1 MSPGPGESVRPW
13 ARRIQQTLQAIL
25 AEVEARPAD
34 LTAILDR
41 SPEALVAF
49 GANRHILHSNARAA
63 AMFGYGAGQLTGCS
77 TDLLIPERLRQPDA
91 PPMMA
96 TADLMQVELPG
107 LMRDG
112 HELAVEWCFGSA
124 RRTATP
130 IFVMTVRDRV
140 ELDRAREDLRLSE
153 ERFRLLVDGV
163 RDYAIFMLDAHARV
177 SSWNQ
182 GAARIKGWD
191 AAEIVGQP
199 YEVFFSPDDR
209 AAGIPAALIASVTK
223 DGALDTTGWR
233 VRKDGSRFWAHA
245 SLTTIRDANG
255 EIRGFAKVT
264 RDLTERRR
272 AEENERNLIIE
283 RTAREAAQEAE
294 QRLRVS
300 EEKLRRLQRLTASLS
315 DSLSPEQVSKVV
327 LGEFVEG
334 FGASTCTIY
343 LLASAGNALD
353 LFDQRG
359 FSSEALVSFQ
369 SVPLDA
375 RTPVT
380 DAARARE
387 ATYFESQED
396 CLKVYPALR
405 HAMRPGEFEAGIAL
419 PLVADGVLVGAL
431 GLRFAHERR
440 FDVGDR
446 ALIATMGELCSQA
459 LERSRLFKAESSAR
473 ASAESA
479 SRSKDEFLAMLS
491 HELRNPLAPIRTAV
505 QLMKLRGGDQ
515 AVRERE
521 IIERQVAHLSG
532 LVDDLLDVSRVARG
546 QISLSRVPI
555 AVSEVLARAVEMAS
569 PLLEQR
575 AHHLVVSVAQPDL
588 QPALMVNAD
597 PLRLAQV
604 LANLLTN
611 AAKYT
616 PPHGHVWLTAAL
628 EGESVV
634 IRVRDD
640 GDGISPELLPRVFDL
655 FVQGSRTAA
664 RSEGGLGLGLALVKS
679 FVALHEGTVVAASEG
694 LGKGSEFVVRIP
706 ALRDTAAT
714 ATRPLRDVPSG
725 VSRGRRILV
734 VDDNEDAR
742 ELLAELLRSLGHE
755 VAVAEDGP
763 TALEQLRE
771 FAAEVAILDLGL
783 PVMDGFELARRVREQ
798 QGPAAPRLIALTGYG
813 LDRDLA
819 QTRAAGFAVHLV
831 KPVDAADLVSAIE
844 SAP

>member
-1 MSPGPGESVRPW
+1 
-13 ARRIQQTLQAIL
+13 L

-34 LTAILDR
+34 LIAILDGA
-41 SPEALVAF
+41 SEAVVAF
-49 GANRHILHSNARAA
+49 DAERRILHANARAS
-63 AMFGYGAGQLTGCS
+63 AMFGYGPAQLTGRS

-96 TADLMQVELPG
+96 TVDLMQVELPG

-112 HELAVEWCFGSA
+112 QELAVEWCFGSA
-124 RRTATP
+124 RRAATP

-140 ELDRAREDLRLSE
+140 ELDRALEELRLSE

-163 RDYAIFMLDAHARV
+163 RDYAIFMLDEHARV

-191 AAEIVGQP
+191 TAEILGQP
-199 YEVFFSPDDR
+199 YEVFFSAEDR
-209 AAGIPAALIASVTK
+209 AAGVPAALIASVTK
-223 DGALDTTGWR
+223 DGSLDTTGWR

-245 SLTTIRDANG
+245 SLTTIRDATG

-272 AEENERNLIIE
+272 AEENERSLIVE

-327 LGEFVEG
+327 VGEFIEAL
-334 FGASTCTIY
+334 GASTCTIY
-343 LLASAGNALD
+343 LLGSSGNALE

-359 FSSEALVSFQ
+359 FSSTALMSFQ
-369 SVPLDA
+369 SISLGV
-375 RTPVT
+375 RTAVT
-380 DAARARE
+380 DAARERE
-387 ATYFESQED
+387 AVYFENQED
-396 CLKVYPALR
+396 FLKVYPALR
-405 HAMRPGEFEAGIAL
+405 DVVRPEDFGAAIAL

-431 GLRFAHERR
+431 GLRFARSRSFE
-440 FDVGDR
+440 VGDR

-515 AVRERE
+515 SVRERE

-555 AVSEVLARAVEMAS
+555 AVPDVLARAVEMAS

-575 AHHLVVSVAQPDL
+575 AHHLVVSVAHTDM
-588 QPALMVNAD
+588 MVNAD

-604 LANLLTN
+604 LANLLSN

-616 PPHGHVWLTAAL
+616 PPHGHVWLTATL

-694 LGKGSEFVVRIP
+694 LGQGSEFVVRIP

-714 ATRPLRDVPSG
+714 STRPSRDVSRSA
-725 VSRGRRILV
+725 SRGRRILV

-771 FAAEVAILDLGL
+771 FSAEVAILDLGL

-798 QGPAAPRLIALTGYG
+798 QGAAAPRLIALTGYG

-831 KPVDAADLVSAIE
+831 KPVDAADLVAAIE
-844 SAP
+844 ATT

>member
-1 MSPGPGESVRPW
+1 
-13 ARRIQQTLQAIL
+13 L

-34 LTAILDR
+34 LIAILDGAT
-41 SPEALVAF
+41 EALMAF
-49 GANRHILHSNARAA
+49 GADRRILHANARAA
-63 AMFGYGAGQLTGCS
+63 AMFGYGPAQLEGLS
-77 TDLLIPERLRQPDA
+77 IDLLIPKRLRQPNA

-96 TADLMQVELPG
+96 TADLMQVELQG
-107 LMRDG
+107 LRRDG
-112 HELAVEWCFGSA
+112 RELAVEWCFGSA
-124 RRTATP
+124 RRAATP
-130 IFVMTVRDRV
+130 IFVMTLRDRV

-182 GAARIKGWD
+182 GATRIKGWD
-191 AAEIVGQP
+191 TAEILGQP
-199 YEVFFSPDDR
+199 YEVFFSAEDR
-209 AAGIPAALIASVTK
+209 AAGVPAALIAGVTK

-327 LGEFVEG
+327 LGEFIEAL
-334 FGASTCTIY
+334 GASTCTVY
-343 LLASAGNALD
+343 LLGLDGTALE

-359 FSSEALVSFQ
+359 FSSKALVSFQ
-369 SVPLDA
+369 SIPLDV
-375 RTPVT
+375 RTAVT

-387 ATYFESQED
+387 AVYFENQED
-396 CLKVYPALR
+396 FLKVYPALR
-405 HAMRPGEFEAGIAL
+405 DVVRPEDFGAAIAL

-431 GLRFAHERR
+431 GLRFANRR
-440 FDVGDR
+440 SFEVGDR

-515 AVRERE
+515 SARERE

-555 AVSEVLARAVEMAS
+555 AVAEVLARAVEMAS

-575 AHHLVVSVAQPDL
+575 AHHLVISVAQPDL
-588 QPALMVNAD
+588 TVNAD

-616 PPHGHVWLTAAL
+616 PPRGHVWLTAAQ
-628 EGESVV
+628 EGENVV
-634 IRVRDD
+634 VRVRDD

-679 FVALHEGTVVAASEG
+679 FVTLHEGTVVAASEG

-706 ALRDTAAT
+706 ALRGDAAT
-714 ATRPLRDVPSG
+714 ATRPLRDPPNG
-725 VSRGRRILV
+725 ASRGRRILV

-763 TALEQLRE
+763 AALEQLRV
-771 FAAEVAILDLGL
+771 FSAEVAILDIGL

-798 QGPAAPRLIALTGYG
+798 QGVAAPRLIALTGYG

-819 QTRAAGFAVHLV
+819 QTRAAGFAIHLV
-831 KPVDAADLVSAIE
+831 KPVDAADLVAAIE
-844 SAP
+844 ATP

>member
-1 MSPGPGESVRPW
+1 MTPGPDENGRSSG
-13 ARRIQQTLQAIL
+13 RRIQQTLQGIL

-34 LTAILDR
+34 LIAILDGA
-41 SPEALVAF
+41 SEALVAF
-49 GANRHILHSNARAA
+49 GSNRRILHANARAA
-63 AMFGYGAGQLTGCS
+63 AMFGYGPAQLMGRS

-112 HELAVEWCFGSA
+112 QELAVEWCFGSA
-124 RRTATP
+124 RRDATP

-140 ELDRAREDLRLSE
+140 ELDRAREDLRVSE

-163 RDYAIFMLDAHARV
+163 RDYAIFMLDAQARI

-191 AAEIVGQP
+191 ATEILGQP
-199 YEVFFSPDDR
+199 YDVFFTPEDR
-209 AAGIPAALIASVTK
+209 AAGVPAALIAGVTK
-223 DGALDTTGWR
+223 EGALDTTGWR

-245 SLTTIRDANG
+245 SLTVIRDESGAL
-255 EIRGFAKVT
+255 RGFAKVT

-294 QRLRVS
+294 QRLRAS

-315 DSLSPEQVSKVV
+315 DSLSPEEVAKVV
-327 LGEFVEG
+327 LEEFIEAL
-334 FGASTCTIY
+334 GAFTCAVY
-343 LLASAGNALD
+343 LLAPAGSALE

-359 FSSEALVSFQ
+359 FSSKALASFR
-369 SVPLDA
+369 SVPLEA

-387 ATYFESQED
+387 ALYFDSQESL
-396 CLKVYPALR
+396 LKVYPALR
-405 HAMRPGEFEAGIAL
+405 QSVRPDEFEAAIAL

-431 GLRFAHERR
+431 GLRFDHRRR
-440 FDVGDR
+440 FEVGDR
-446 ALIATMGELCSQA
+446 ALISTMGELCSQA
-459 LERSRLFKAESSAR
+459 LERSRLFKAERSAR

-515 AVRERE
+515 AARERE

-555 AVSEVLARAVEMAS
+555 AVPDVLARAVEMAS

-575 AHHLVVSVAQPDL
+575 AHNLVVSVAQPDL
-588 QPALMVNAD
+588 LVNAD

-604 LANLLTN
+604 LANLLSN

-616 PPHGHVWLTAAL
+616 PPHGHVWLTATL
-628 EGESVV
+628 EDDSVV

-640 GDGISPELLPRVFDL
+640 GDGISSELLPRVFDL

-679 FVALHEGTVVAASEG
+679 FVALHEGTVVATSEG

-706 ALRDTAAT
+706 ALRGVAAT
-714 ATRPLRDVPSG
+714 ATPPLRDLPSG
-725 VSRGRRILV
+725 ASRGRRVLV

-742 ELLAELLRSLGHE
+742 ELLAELLSSLGYE

-763 TALEQLRE
+763 TALQQLRE
-771 FAAEVAILDLGL
+771 FSAEVAILDLGL
-783 PVMDGFELARRVREQ
+783 PVMDGFELARRVRER
-798 QGPAAPRLIALTGYG
+798 QGVAVPRLIALTGYG
-813 LDRDLA
+813 LDRDL
-819 QTRAAGFAVHLV
+819 TRSRAAGFDVHLV
-831 KPVDAADLVSAIE
+831 KPVDVADLVSAIE
-844 SAP
+844 AEP

>member
-1 MSPGPGESVRPW
+1 M
-13 ARRIQQTLQAIL
+13 RRIQQTLQAIL
-25 AEVEARPAD
+25 AEVEARPAE
-34 LTAILDR
+34 LVVILDG
-41 SPEALVAF
+41 SSEALVAF
-49 GANRHILHSNARAA
+49 GADRRILHANARAA
-63 AMFGYGAGQLTGCS
+63 AMFGYGPAQLAGRS

-96 TADLMQVELPG
+96 TVDLMQVELPG

-112 HELAVEWCFGSA
+112 RELAVEWCFGSA
-124 RRTATP
+124 RRAATP
-130 IFVMTVRDRV
+130 IFVMTVRDRL
-140 ELDRAREDLRLSE
+140 ELDRALEDLRVSE

-163 RDYAIFMLDAHARV
+163 RDYAIFMLDARARI

-191 AAEIVGQP
+191 AAEIIGQP
-199 YEVFFSPDDR
+199 YEVFFTPEDR
-209 AAGIPAALIASVTK
+209 AAGVPAALIAGVTK
-223 DGALDTTGWR
+223 EGALDTMGWR

-245 SLTTIRDANG
+245 SLTAIRDADG

-272 AEENERNLIIE
+272 AEENERNLMIE

-327 LGEFVEG
+327 LSEFIEALD
-334 FGASTCTIY
+334 ASTCTVY
-343 LLASAGNALD
+343 LLGPDGQALE

-359 FSSEALVSFQ
+359 FSAKALASYQ

-375 RTPVT
+375 RTPVV

-387 ATYFESQED
+387 ALYFESQED

-405 HAMRPGEFEAGIAL
+405 QTVHPNEFEAAIAL

-431 GLRFAHERR
+431 GLRFAHKRR
-440 FDVGDR
+440 FEDGDR
-446 ALIATMGELCSQA
+446 ALISTMGELCSQA

-473 ASAESA
+473 AHAESA
-479 SRSKDEFLAMLS
+479 SRSKDEFLAMLG

-505 QLMKLRGGDQ
+505 QLMKLRGGEQ
-515 AVRERE
+515 SVRERE

-546 QISLSRVPI
+546 QISLSRVPT
-555 AVSEVLARAVEMAS
+555 AVSEVVARAVEMVS
-569 PLLEQR
+569 PLLELR
-575 AHHLVVSVAQPDL
+575 AHHLAISVAQPNL
-588 QPALMVNAD
+588 TVNAD

-604 LANLLTN
+604 LANLLSN

-616 PPHGHVWLTAAL
+616 PPRGHLWLTAAL
-628 EGESVV
+628 EGENVV
-634 IRVRDD
+634 VRVRDD
-640 GDGISPELLPRVFDL
+640 GDGLSPELLPRVFDL

-664 RSEGGLGLGLALVKS
+664 RSEGGLGLGLALVRS
-679 FVALHEGTVVAASEG
+679 FVALHEGTVVATSEG

-706 ALRDTAAT
+706 AIRDTAST
-714 ATRPLRDVPSG
+714 APPLRDLPGSTA
-725 VSRGRRILV
+725 RGRRILV

-771 FAAEVAILDLGL
+771 FRAEVAILDLGL

-798 QGPAAPRLIALTGYG
+798 QGAAAPRLIALTGYG

-844 SAP
+844 SAS

>member
-1 MSPGPGESVRPW
+1 M
-13 ARRIQQTLQAIL
+13 
-25 AEVEARPAD
+25 AEVEARPAE
-34 LTAILDR
+34 LIAILDG
-41 SPEALVAF
+41 SSEALVAF
-49 GANRHILHSNARAA
+49 GADRRIVHANARAA
-63 AMFGYGAGQLTGCS
+63 AMFGYEPAQLAGRS

-96 TADLMQVELPG
+96 TVDLMQVELPG

-112 HELAVEWCFGSA
+112 RELAVEWCFGSA
-124 RRTATP
+124 RRAATP

-140 ELDRAREDLRLSE
+140 ELDRALEELRVSE

-163 RDYAIFMLDAHARV
+163 RDYAIFMLDADARV

-182 GAARIKGWD
+182 GAARIKGWET
-191 AAEIVGQP
+191 AEILGQP
-199 YEVFFSPDDR
+199 YEVFFTPEDR
-209 AAGIPAALIASVTK
+209 VAGVPAALIASVTK
-223 DGALDTTGWR
+223 EGALDTTGWR
-233 VRKDGSRFWAHA
+233 VRKDGTRFWAHA
-245 SLTTIRDANG
+245 SLTAIRDADG

-300 EEKLRRLQRLTASLS
+300 EEKLRGLQRLTASLS
-315 DSLSPEQVSKVV
+315 DSLSPEQVSKVI
-327 LGEFVEG
+327 LGAFLEALD
-334 FGASTCTIY
+334 ASTCTVY
-343 LLASAGNALD
+343 LLAPDGKALE

-359 FSSEALVSFQ
+359 FASKTLASYR

-375 RTPVT
+375 RTPVA

-387 ATYFESQED
+387 ALYFESQES
-396 CLKVYPALR
+396 CLEAYPALR
-405 HAMRPGEFEAGIAL
+405 QSVGPNEFGSAIAL

-431 GLRFAHERR
+431 GLRFAYERR
-440 FDVGDR
+440 FDGGDR
-446 ALIATMGELCSQA
+446 ALITTMGELCSQA
-459 LERSRLFKAESSAR
+459 LERSRLFKAESVAR

-505 QLMKLRGGDQ
+505 QLMKLRDSGQ
-515 AVRERE
+515 SVRERE

-546 QISLSRVPI
+546 QISLSRVPT
-555 AVSEVLARAVEMAS
+555 AVSDVLARAVEMVS
-569 PLLEQR
+569 PLFEQR
-575 AHHLVVSVAQPDL
+575 AHHLAISVAQPNL
-588 QPALMVNAD
+588 TVNAD

-604 LANLLTN
+604 LANLLSN

-628 EGESVV
+628 EGDDVV
-634 IRVRDD
+634 VRVRDD
-640 GDGISPELLPRVFDL
+640 GEGISPELLPRVFEM

-679 FVALHEGTVVAASEG
+679 FVALHEGSVVATSDG

-706 ALRDTAAT
+706 AIRDTAAT
-714 ATRPLRDVPSG
+714 ATPPRSDLADGTARA
-725 VSRGRRILV
+725 RRILV

-763 TALEQLRE
+763 TALEQLRA
-771 FAAEVAILDLGL
+771 FSAEVAILDLGL
-783 PVMDGFELARRVREQ
+783 PVMDGFELARRVRDQ
-798 QGPAAPRLIALTGYG
+798 QGAAAPRLIALTGYG
-813 LDRDLA
+813 LDRDLL
-819 QTRAAGFAVHLV
+819 QSRAAGFAVHLV
-831 KPVDAADLVSAIE
+831 KPVDAADLVAAIE
-844 SAP
+844 STG